1 MTHLLRIDLQG
12 DIQKL
17 EPALFANEVDDLQGY
32 IAKNPA
38 ILGDNITII
47 AQQLDTGSG
56 KRLDMLALENVREDQ
71 VRPVV
76 IELKN
81 AEANTDALLQV
92 LKYADW
98 VLSNTDSV
106 RLHAGKANAKFKDL
120 DNTSVKVAIVAPA
133 IKKELL
139 ELSNYFSKN
148 IDFEFIQFERFRDDA
163 GDLLVLDR
171 QIPVASPISI
181 ATAQEEWN
189 WERFEK
195 ELKISSDRIT
205 IGKHLY
211 NELVRLTVEKEW
223 ELSPVFRKYYIP
235 FKKSGYNIVEI
246 DLYVRPCYLSIQ
258 LPKPLTELGLPEIYP
273 ELEQSYNGNY
283 HRYSFRITDT
293 NIDIAVFSVYIE
305 KALEMLNL

>member
-1 MTHLLRIDLQG
+1 MTHLLRIDSQG

-17 EPALFANEVDDLQGY
+17 ETARFTNEVDDLQSY
-32 IAKNPA
+32 ITKNPA
-38 ILGDNITII
+38 ILGENIVII

-56 KRLDMLALENVREDQ
+56 KRLDILALENVREDQ

-98 VLSNTDSV
+98 VLSHTDSV
-106 RLHAGKANAKFKDL
+106 RLHAEKASAKFKDF
-120 DNTSVKVAIVAPA
+120 DNTSVKVTIVAPA

-139 ELSNYFSKN
+139 ELSNYFGKN
-148 IDFEFIQFERFRDDA
+148 IDFEFIQLERFKDDA

-171 QIPVASPISI
+171 QVPVAPPISI
-181 ATAQEEWN
+181 TAVQEEWN

-195 ELKISSDRIT
+195 ELKIGSDRIT
-205 IGKHLY
+205 VGKYLY
-211 NELVRLTVEKEW
+211 NELLKLIAKKEW
-223 ELSPVFRKYYIP
+223 ELAPVFRKYYIP

-246 DLYVRPCYLSIQ
+246 ELWSRYCYFAIQ
-258 LPKPLTELGLPEIYP
+258 LPKPLKELGLPEIYP
-273 ELEQSYNGNY
+273 ELEQSYNGDY

-293 NIDIAVFSVYIE
+293 NIDVAVFSVYIE